1 MPAITLEFYLK
12 ENVPYI
18 SVNSKSM
25 SLDEFS
31 AEPGSR
37 KVLFKI
43 CKAIL
48 QKYPGESRCEN
59 PVCMQYP
66 GGEIHITCDA
76 MTIVGNFIRNH
87 FLEHDRILDAVVSEN
102 SDHVTFNFEK

>member
-1 MPAITLEFYLK
+1 MPATTLEFFLK
-12 ENVPYI
+12 ENEPFV

-25 SLDEFS
+25 SLNDFS
-31 AEPGSR
+31 LLPGS
-37 KVLFKI
+37 KLILIKI

-48 QKYPGESRCEN
+48 QDHTNETPCEN

-66 GGEIHITCDA
+66 NQEFRYPCNA
-76 MTIVGNFIRNH
+76 MGIVGNFINNH
-87 FLEHDRILDAVVSEN
+87 FLEHDRILDVIVSEF